1 MHYLYLG
8 LEIKRA
14 LDSDLGIKEKC
25 MNNAHKNLTGFQLS
39 KLYTFEVAARHES
52 FALAAEELFLTPS
65 AVSHQI
71 NQLEKEIEIKLF
83 LRLHRK
89 VKLTAEGTRILY
101 ALQSSLDSLNTEIK
115 ALQNQSLVGSLT
127 VYARPSIAQCWLLPH
142 LPDFIRHYPYIEL
155 SILTGNENVNFQ
167 RTGIDLALYFD
178 NQPAFQLNYQYLM
191 DEFIIPVCSPA
202 YAEKLQLNNNLENL
216 KHCTLLHDCQAWSN
230 GTGTDEW
237 YSWAQH
243 FAVNIDHSSQMSFDR
258 SDLALIAAKN
268 HLGITMGRKK
278 LIEKDLE
285 SGELIIPF
293 QNMYLKCE
301 QHYYITSLKNNEL
314 PRVKAFIEWL
324 LALVKK
330 NNQVDGS
337 MERNLI

>member
-1 MHYLYLG
+1 
-8 LEIKRA
+8 
-14 LDSDLGIKEKC
+14 

-71 NQLEKEIEIKLF
+71 NQLEKELKIKLF

-142 LPDFIRHYPYIEL
+142 LPDFIQRYPYIEL

-191 DEFIIPVCSPA
+191 DEYIIPVCSPR
-202 YAEKLQLNNNLENL
+202 YAEKFKLYDQLEHLNQ
-216 KHCTLLHDCQAWSN
+216 CTLLHDCQAWSN

-237 YSWAQH
+237 NSWAQH

-258 SDLALIAAKN
+258 SDLALMAAKSD
-268 HLGITMGRKK
+268 LGITMGRKK
-278 LIEKDLE
+278 LIEKDLY
-285 SGELIIPF
+285 SGELILPF

-301 QHYYITSLKNNEL
+301 QHYYLSSLKNNEL
-314 PRVKAFIEWL
+314 PKVKAFSNWL
-324 LALVKK
+324 LEIVEK
-330 NNQVDGS
+330 NKEVDVPV
-337 MERNLI
+337 ERNTI